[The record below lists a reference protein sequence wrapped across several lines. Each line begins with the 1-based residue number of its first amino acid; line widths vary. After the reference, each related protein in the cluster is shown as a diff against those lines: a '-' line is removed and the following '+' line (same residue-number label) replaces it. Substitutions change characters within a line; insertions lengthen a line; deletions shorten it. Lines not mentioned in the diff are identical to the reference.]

1 MDARRTL
8 GRRGEEAAARW
19 LQRHGWQI
27 LDTNVRFREGEI
39 DLVVCRDGVLAFV
52 EVKTRRSVQRGTPA
66 EAVTPAKQAKIRRLA
81 MRYLNERRPRAT
93 SIRFDV
99 VTVIARGQG
108 FRLQHLESAF

>member
-1 MDARRTL
+1 MDARTTL

-27 LDTNVRFREGEI
+27 LDANVRFREGEL
-39 DLVVCRDGVLAFV
+39 DLVACRDGILAFI
-52 EVKTRRSVQRGTPA
+52 EVKTRRSNKRGTPA

-81 MRYLNERRPRAT
+81 MRYLNERRPHAAAV
-93 SIRFDV
+93 RFDV
-99 VTVIARGQG
+99 VAVVAQGQG